1 MSTPTDAQIKQVQT
15 NLKNMQSL
23 NDYIYTYGQAKILNA
38 YLLLTEVD
46 DPDDPG
52 LTVVLNLL
60 EGAFWGVGGEL
71 GPIGSFIAS
80 FCSGMINSWADAPP
94 PSLNT
99 TFADL
104 ISRFEATSV
113 QTDQQLATYY
123 TDPTT
128 YWDTSFT
135 YNGQTTTVGD
145 LATIQVPAET
155 DPDFET
161 LAEAAL
167 FALDQTTWQQVLCD
181 NMVVTWYDCCQELN
195 LGGKQDDPPT
205 DWVASFIKSNPAYYC
220 TWAWHDGSGCGDNSG
235 WIIQEYNVG
244 TGASF
249 FKDGSI
255 SKDACAYLFIDD
267 GAGNTI
273 NKSGLYKRTDVFNNL
288 GMKTATDDIPCPTP
302 PVGEAVSFSYLK
314 AHVRG
319 KTLSRLIAS
328 KDEELGAGK
337 GVKWVKKQIRKKA
350 KKDPAFK
357 RMLQLHPRVTMEKF
371 LGVRIPEV
379 LSLTVV
385 VEDGRTFGV
394 VIPQDDD

>member
-1 MSTPTDAQIKQVQT
+1 MSSPTPDQIQQVQT

-23 NDYIYTYGQAKILNA
+23 NDYIYTYGQSKILNA
-38 YLLLTEVD
+38 YLLLTEVN

-52 LTVVLNLL
+52 LDVVLNLL

-71 GPIGSFIAS
+71 GPIGSFLAS
-80 FCSGMINSWADAPP
+80 FCSGMINAWADDPP

-123 TDPTT
+123 QDPAT

-135 YNGQTTTVGD
+135 CNGQTSTLSD
-145 LATIQVPAET
+145 LATMQVPAET

-167 FALDQTTWQQVLCD
+167 FALDQSTWQQVLCD
-181 NMVVTWYDCCQELN
+181 NMVITWYDSCQALN
-195 LGGKQDDPPT
+195 LGGDQSTPPT
-205 DWVASFIKSNPAYYC
+205 DWVASFVKSNPAYYC

-244 TGASF
+244 TGAGV

-255 SKDACAYLFIDD
+255 SKDASAYLFIDD

-273 NKSGLYKRTDVFNNL
+273 NKDGLYDRKTVFTNL
-288 GMKTATDDIPCPTP
+288 GMKTATDYIPCPTP
-302 PVGEAVSFSYLK
+302 PAAESVSFSYLRALK
-314 AHVRG
+314 QG
-319 KTLSRLIAS
+319 KTLSQLVAE
-328 KDEELGAGK
+328 KDK
-337 GVKWVKKQIRKKA
+337 GIKWVKRQIRKQA
-350 KKDPAFK
+350 KKDPVFK
-357 RMLQLHPRVTMEKF
+357 RRLQTFPRQTLEEF
-371 LGVRIPEV
+371 LGVKIPEV
-379 LSLTVV
+379 LSLNIV
-385 VEDGRTFGV
+385 VEDGRTFGL
-394 VIPQDDD
+394 VIPDEDDD